1 MGTCTMRAQKS
12 SFHYSVSSRLLP
24 SILIMLALGML
35 ALLGSTGCKSD
46 VGNFSEEKVKAEA
59 ISYMQEKYGIDLS
72 VDSLEED
79 KAYSLFSYYS
89 LDRVFCKMS
98 DGTQVIVPIG
108 DREGEPIVDNK
119 QSRQICV
126 EVYDEALRDIIAA
139 GETELQNAGYG
150 VDGILINGYSPEE
163 FHSFDYFS
171 LYQWTDSST
180 SSNVNAQPEYGHSAT
195 AATSESHTAD
205 DGQTEVLHE
214 TPFFHTKY
222 EGDDASFIQSEASLV
237 DFGSLEIVFE
247 IEGPD
252 ASYNDGVP
260 IGAPYTPRWS
270 GVFEN
275 LGSSISVLCDG
286 RLYGSIEVYQAG
298 FSAGEHLSQTSNYQN
313 DTSSLLGILSYRQ
326 DEGKWLIV
334 DWVYLGYGIWIAS
347 DEPDVRLSEEDVR
360 LKEQFAPKYTEINPE
375 SLFREDFPRAFDSK
389 VLKGY
394 AISITDEKIAEIKD
408 SITDSSATWISARI
422 AYDNCDPA
430 CAFSEG
436 TVVTELSPSLYSIE
450 ENSLGGFSNADANVH
465 EPRFS
470 LTPLSET
477 TMANGWQSGQ
487 CILRFTKSTDY
498 VRL

>member
-1 MGTCTMRAQKS
+1 MGTCNMRSQKS
-12 SFHYSVSSRLLP
+12 NFHYGASPRLLP
-24 SILIMLALGML
+24 SILILLALSML

-72 VDSLEED
+72 VDNLEED

-126 EVYDEALRDIIAA
+126 EVYDEALRDIMSA
-139 GETELQNAGYG
+139 GEKELQNEGYE
-150 VDGILINGYSPEE
+150 VDGILINGSSPED
-163 FHSFDYFS
+163 FQSYDYFS
-171 LYQWTDSST
+171 LYQWIDSST
-180 SSNVNAQPEYGHSAT
+180 SSNVNTQPEYGHAAT
-195 AATSESHTAD
+195 ATVSESHTSD
-205 DGQTEVLHE
+205 DGQTEVMLE

-222 EGDDASFIQSEASLV
+222 EGDGASFIQSEASLV
-237 DFGSLEIVFE
+237 DLGLLEIVFE

-260 IGAPYTPRWS
+260 IGAPRMPRWS
-270 GVFEN
+270 GIFEN
-275 LGSSISVLCDG
+275 IGSSISALCDG

-298 FSAGEHLSQTSNYQN
+298 FSAGEQFSQTSNYQN
-313 DTSSLLGILSYRQ
+313 ETSNLLGSLSYQQ
-326 DEGKWLIV
+326 DEGMWLIV
-334 DWVYLGYGIWIAS
+334 DWVYLGYGIWITS
-347 DEPDVRLSEEDVR
+347 DEPGVRLSQEDVR
-360 LKEQFAPKYTEINPE
+360 LNEQFTPKYTEINPE
-375 SLFREDFPRAFDSK
+375 SLFREDYPRTFDSEIM
-389 VLKGY
+389 KGY
-394 AISITDEKIAEIKD
+394 AISLTDEKIAEIKD

-450 ENSLGGFSNADANVH
+450 ENKLGEFGNVDTDVE

-477 TMANGWQSGQ
+477 TMANGWQGGQ
-487 CILRFTKSTDY
+487 CVLRFTESTDY